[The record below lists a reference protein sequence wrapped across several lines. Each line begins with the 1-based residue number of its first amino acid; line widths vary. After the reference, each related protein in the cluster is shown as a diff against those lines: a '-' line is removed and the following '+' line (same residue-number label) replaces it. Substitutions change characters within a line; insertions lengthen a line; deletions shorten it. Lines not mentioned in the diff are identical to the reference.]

1 MRGWSR
7 TLFTRRVSLLVT
19 SRIGIQTQRRF
30 AFLTCVLRLEWL
42 ALIPTKCSIGL
53 EQTSRRPGRR
63 KLTSVVRVPERS
75 IPERRDRPTDRH
87 HVPQTKNLAVY
98 ILQPDSLLTFPM
110 RARESASSRGRGSC
124 PAIFRKCMARSSS
137 AFFQLL
143 WCFPKVGP
151 RGRIGSASTPSRI
164 RIEVFLPA

>member
-30 AFLTCVLRLEWL
+30 AFLTCVLRLECL

-63 KLTSVVRVPERS
+63 KLNSVVLVVHANFSNEA
-75 IPERRDRPTDRH
+75 IPECRDQPTDGH
-87 HVPQTKNLAVY
+87 HAPRWE
-98 ILQPDSLLTFPM
+98 SSGG
-110 RARESASSRGRGSC
+110 RELGIGGTGESTSC
-124 PAIFRKCMARSSS
+124 GCVAAAIS
-137 AFFQLL
+137 AFVTRL
-143 WCFPKVGP
+143 GY
-151 RGRIGSASTPSRI
+151 GSTSHLKARFRI
-164 RIEVFLPA
+164 RLIRRSP